1 MSPCPSPGPYAA
13 VTTTTPRRGADIS
26 ALPVTPPLSTTLAL
40 GRLGPAN
47 APRALLPARY
57 DEHAVW
63 NADAAAAQSEM
74 ETFYRLT
81 G

>member
-1 MSPCPSPGPYAA
+1 MSPCPSPASYAA
-13 VTTTTPRRGADIS
+13 TTAPRRGVDMS
-26 ALPVTPPLSTTLAL
+26 TLPVTPPPSTTLPL